1 MKIKLLNDGG
11 FEGLDTL
18 DYTKAIE
25 AIPYIFKGNVVGADV
40 TAETLIAAGADKH
53 CLALAG
59 CKAEPEGTL
68 YFSLTH
74 KEMEVVED

>member
-18 DYTKAIE
+18 DYGKVFE
-25 AIPYIFKGNVVGADV
+25 ASPNVIKDKLVGAEV
-40 TAETLIAAGADKH
+40 TAEALIAAGADKH
-53 CLALAG
+53 CLELAG

-68 YFSLTH
+68 YFSLGH